1 MKKEHQHINKI
12 LPFGELIRGFA
23 NQSYI
28 SKVDLKNFLRT
39 RGIYFNNSEKENLVP
54 CLSTLLL
61 SPSEFDILRD
71 YQNTREDNIKKN
83 TCRLEWNTSITVLE
97 TLDNFSF
104 ENLIPN
110 EGVNFWFNSEPQI
123 SILENNPNKILI
135 YYEIERDDLNKS
147 WYQSTDIFKGEIK
160 IEKVSANEIKITK
173 SYTSSESNLIGDNLL
188 KSLLNHFKNK
198 NFVQKDKELI
208 KILFSD
214 FSNENRIKFFYRL
227 SSDMNCDYFEFK
239 DIINTEF
246 RPDPLI
252 SLPDKINWMEN
263 KSELKLKG
271 NQIHNTFFIR
281 DKEFYKNLQFWEI
294 ESSFN
299 FKYSNYKGSCNVIFS
314 FQDFLNREDKSE
326 FEISISNF
334 NLYNS
339 TDYTAKEKTEIKN
352 IILDLFEQNKD
363 ETYKNF
369 IEYVKG
375 EK

>member
-1 MKKEHQHINKI
+1 MKQEHQHIDKI

-28 SKVDLKNFLRT
+28 SKTDLKNFLRI

-71 YQNTREDNIKKN
+71 YQNTREDNTKKN
-83 TCRLEWNTSITVLE
+83 TSRLEWNTNKTISE

-123 SILENNPNKILI
+123 SILDNNPNKILI
-135 YYEIERDDLNKS
+135 NYEIERNDLNKS
-147 WYQSTDIFKGEIK
+147 WYESTNIFKGKIE
-160 IEKVSANEIKITK
+160 IEKVSENEIKITK
-173 SYTSSESNLIGDNLL
+173 SYTSSESNLVGDNLQ
-188 KSLLNHFKNK
+188 KSLLIHFKNN

-208 KILFSD
+208 KILFGD
-214 FSNENRIKFFYRL
+214 FSNEDRIVFFYRL
-227 SSDMNCDYFEFK
+227 SSNMSSDYFEFK

-246 RPDPLI
+246 RPDPSI
-252 SLPDKINWMEN
+252 SLPDEIDWMNN

-281 DKEFYKNLQFWEI
+281 KKKYHKNLQFWEI
-294 ESSFN
+294 ESSFD
-299 FKYSNYKGSCNVIFS
+299 FEYSNYKGSCNVIFS
-314 FQDFLNREDKSE
+314 FQDFLNSEDKSE
-326 FEISISNF
+326 FEIAISNF
-334 NLYNS
+334 SLHDS
-339 TDYTAKEKTEIKN
+339 TDYTPKEKTEIKN
-352 IILDLFEQNKD
+352 KILDLFEQKKD

-369 IEYVKG
+369 IEYLKG